1 MATKQTKSKQRVRE
15 HGEVFTAPRE
25 VKAMCD
31 LVPIISEIDATVLE
45 PTCGNGN
52 FLVEI
57 LARKLKTVEQMPSD
71 VRLLYAIR
79 TLTSIYGIDLMPDN
93 VEESRQRMERQMQDY
108 IFEHCP
114 ACQSAVQKAM
124 RSVRVILRYNI
135 QQGNTLEGNG
145 ITITQW
151 HWDAW
156 GVTRSLWHWQDLFP
170 TDSLFQPEPYK
181 VLPEENYL
189 CITE

>member
-1 MATKQTKSKQRVRE
+1 MTRQIKSKQRVKER
-15 HGEVFTAPRE
+15 GEVFTAPRE

-79 TLTSIYGIDLMPDN
+79 ALTSIYGIDLMPDN
-93 VEESRQRMERQMQDY
+93 VAESRQRMLQMVQDF
-108 IFEHCP
+108 IFACCP
-114 ACQSAVQKAM
+114 ACQSAVQKAL
-124 RSVRVILRYNI
+124 RSAEIILQSNI
-135 QQGNTLEGNG
+135 QQGNTLEGN
-145 ITITQW
+145 INITQW
-151 HWDAW
+151 TWDGW

-170 TDSLFQPEPYK
+170 TDSLFHPEPYK
-181 VLPEENYL
+181 IFKEENYL
-189 CITE
+189 CL